1 MIKRA
6 EIKISSAIENLDES
20 GLSGGDCEKN
30 ESRHTGYLRMG
41 GGEYSLTYSEEEDG
55 AKTSSEIKVFSDGR
69 VSVSRSGAIESSFFF
84 EEGATHSSLYKVPPY
99 LFDCD
104 ISAKRVRT
112 LLSESGGEIDLV
124 YTMKIGGAEKSCRM
138 KIWISTDLS
147 KN

>member
-20 GLSGGDCEKN
+20 GLSMGDCEKN
-30 ESRHTGYLRMG
+30 ESKHSAYFRTG
-41 GGEYSLTYSEEEDG
+41 GGEYSLTYSEEEEG

-69 VSVSRSGAIESSFFF
+69 VSVARSGAIESIFFF
-84 EEGATHSSLYKVPPY
+84 EEGVAHSSLYKVPPY
-99 LFDCD
+99 LFDCE
-104 ISAKRVRT
+104 ISAKRIRT
-112 LLSESGGEIDLV
+112 SLSEAGGEIDLV

-147 KN
+147 KS